1 MRKRKVIKNAEN
13 RHTLNQMSLRY
24 NLFMLKNDIANLMQ
38 GQMLGTKYLHSG
50 MESME
55 KFAQLVIDN
64 VTVALEKLAKKAKIN
79 LKEESE
85 EK

>member
-24 NLFMLKNDIANLMQ
+24 NLFMLQNDLIKLMQ
-38 GQMLGTKYLHSG
+38 GQMLGTKYLETMSN
-50 MESME
+50 
-55 KFAQLVIDN
+55 N
-64 VTVALEKLAKKAKIN
+64 VSVALEKLAKKAKISLN
-79 LKEESE
+79 EEESE